1 MKKIFALVAVVAL
14 VAFAAPAFANVNPF
28 MDVPMNHWAYDAIGQ
43 LAARGVLSGYP
54 DGTYKGNQPMTR
66 YEAASAVARAL
77 AVVDMTKASKQDV
90 EMLKRL
96 VVEFKDELD
105 ALGVKVDKIDSRLAV
120 IEERLGGWKI
130 SGSWRF
136 DWKWAGEEGRAYTR
150 QGKQDFELRR
160 SSNYLQIE
168 KQISDK
174 ISYRARL
181 RRYDADEGG
190 RMGIDWTENF
200 ITVKF
205 PWDITAKMGRVSWTQ
220 WEDGLYHPTWGDD
233 ASFMADRFEGIVV
246 DKPYGMGV
254 FSFIAA
260 HNDSNGGTGPE
271 ATHIA
276 ARARFSLNEQFK
288 FGIHGIMTNYDT
300 DAAHV
305 TTPGNLEKWS
315 TFWADFAFN
324 FTPDIALRG
333 AYAMNKYDWVPGSA
347 PALGNWD
354 DSPSMFKVLLD
365 VSQNALKFTNLW
377 IEYAKA
383 DATFAVRNNGLQY
396 GQQFQGPGFK
406 AFNRLD
412 AIRNNEM
419 KYMMI
424 IAEQKWTDQWS
435 TFARYADVKYDLQ
448 TANESDHRVWML
460 GARYMYTPQLQFE
473 LLYEKLD
480 ADNDNYDDN
489 MIRLRTSVS
498 F

>member
-1 MKKIFALVAVVAL
+1 MKKILALVAVIAL

-120 IEERLGGWKI
+120 MESNLGGWKI
-130 SGSWRF
+130 VGSWRF

-160 SSNYLQIE
+160 SSNYLQITKRIDE
-168 KQISDK
+168 N

-190 RMGIDWTENF
+190 RMGIDWAENF

-205 PWDITAKMGRVSWTQ
+205 PWDVTARMGRMGWTQ

-233 ASFMADRFEGIVV
+233 ALFMADRFEGIVL
-246 DKPYGMGV
+246 DKPYGMGI
-254 FSFIAA
+254 FSLIVA
-260 HNDSNGGTGPE
+260 HNDSNGGVGPE
-271 ATHIA
+271 VTTLA
-276 ARARFSLNEQFK
+276 ARARFNVNEQFN
-288 FGIHGIMTNYDT
+288 FGIHGYMRDFKNDE
-300 DAAHV
+300 AHV
-305 TTPGNLEKWS
+305 AAPNVTDKRTTY
-315 TFWADFAFN
+315 WADFEFK
-324 FTPDIALRG
+324 FTPDIAFRG
-333 AYAMNKYDWVPGSA
+333 AYAMNKYDWLIPGF
-347 PALGNWD
+347 PLD
-354 DSPSMFKVLLD
+354 DNPKMWKVLFD
-365 VSQNALKFTNLW
+365 ISQNALKFTNLW
-377 IEYAKA
+377 VEYAKL
-383 DATFAVRNNGLQY
+383 DPTFATVQNGLRY
-396 GQQFQGPGFK
+396 GQQFNGPGLA
-406 AFNRLD
+406 AFAGIDNPL
-412 AIRNNEM
+412 RNDEM
-419 KYMMI
+419 KYMLI
-424 IAEQKWTDQWS
+424 VAEQKWNDKWS
-435 TFARYADVKYDLQ
+435 TFARYANVQYDLLS
-448 TANESDHRVWML
+448 AFDHNVWTI
-460 GARYMYTPQLQFE
+460 GARYMYTPALQFE
-473 LLYEKLD
+473 LSYDKLSVD
-480 ADNDNYDDN
+480 TDGFDDN
-489 MIRLRTSVS
+489 MFRLKTSIS